1 MHLKILSFGIAK
13 EIVGGPVL
21 DFELE
26 SEATVGDLK
35 RQLLVR
41 FPNFMALSSLAIAID
56 GTYAEDDWPVLEGQE
71 IALIPP
77 VSGG

>member
-13 EIVGGPVL
+13 EIVGTSVF

-35 RQLLVR
+35 RRLLER
-41 FPNFMALSSLAIAID
+41 FPDFMALSSLAIAVD
-56 GTYAEDDWPVLEGQE
+56 GTYAEDDWLLLEGQE